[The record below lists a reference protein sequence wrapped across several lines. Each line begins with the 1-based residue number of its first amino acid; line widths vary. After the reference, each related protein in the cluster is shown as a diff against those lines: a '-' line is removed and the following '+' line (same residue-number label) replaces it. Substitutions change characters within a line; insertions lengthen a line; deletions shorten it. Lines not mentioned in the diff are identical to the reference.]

1 MCRSKK
7 DNKNY
12 SMKVVM
18 LLGVLLSFFSSLVTL
33 KAQSVFPFPMW
44 FKDNFYRPYISE
56 EINQTTDYLTNKS
69 QEGTLRLTESTVI
82 HLVLESNL
90 DVVVD
95 RYEPNLSF
103 YQIEVASRIF
113 EPTVSLNLGVDRN
126 DRPLSSTFLTGT
138 DTQTRLGHTADA
150 GLSKLFETGTQF
162 RVDYLSGRVSDN
174 NRRNFL
180 NPYWQASVRT
190 SISQPLLRN
199 FGTLTNTRSVR
210 IAHNNKDISESVF
223 EQQVISMVNQVQS
236 LYWDLVFANEDVKV
250 KQQSLDLAIKTN
262 EDNKKM
268 AEIGTLA
275 PIEVFKSEAEIARR
289 RELLITAKY
298 SLTQMEDQMKK
309 LISSVRDPGT
319 LLMRIEPLDL
329 LASREDFKDFDLA
342 QAVSY
347 AIEQRPEIKQQRK
360 RIDNAEIEVEYS
372 RNQLLPDVRLNVF
385 YGAAALEG
393 VARSL
398 PVDPI
403 TGFPVGGS
411 SPVITNRT
419 GVGDVFNRIFRSDF
433 PNYGASFT
441 VEIPLTNRGRQAEYA
456 RASVSRRQSEKR
468 LKAIEQQVAL
478 EVRNAQNKLEMNRAR
493 IDATQKVRELA
504 ERNLDAEEKKFKLGT
519 SQIRFVL
526 EEQVRLAEAK
536 TNEISALVNFTK
548 SKRELDKAI
557 GKTLAMYNINIQDA
571 ITGKIPQT
579 PARDRNVN
587 R

>member
-1 MCRSKK
+1 M
-7 DNKNY
+7 
-12 SMKVVM
+12 
-18 LLGVLLSFFSSLVTL
+18 
-33 KAQSVFPFPMW
+33 
-44 FKDNFYRPYISE
+44 
-56 EINQTTDYLTNKS
+56 
-69 QEGTLRLTESTVI
+69 
-82 HLVLESNL
+82 LESNL

-103 YQIEVASRIF
+103 FQIEVASRIF

-199 FGTLTNTRSVR
+199 FGTLTNTHSVR

-319 LLMRIEPLDL
+319 L
-329 LASREDFKDFDLA
+329 
-342 QAVSY
+342 
-347 AIEQRPEIKQQRK
+347 
-360 RIDNAEIEVEYS
+360 
-372 RNQLLPDVRLNVF
+372 
-385 YGAAALEG
+385 
-393 VARSL
+393 
-398 PVDPI
+398 
-403 TGFPVGGS
+403 
-411 SPVITNRT
+411 
-419 GVGDVFNRIFRSDF
+419 
-433 PNYGASFT
+433 
-441 VEIPLTNRGRQAEYA
+441 
-456 RASVSRRQSEKR
+456 
-468 LKAIEQQVAL
+468 
-478 EVRNAQNKLEMNRAR
+478 
-493 IDATQKVRELA
+493 
-504 ERNLDAEEKKFKLGT
+504 
-519 SQIRFVL
+519 
-526 EEQVRLAEAK
+526 
-536 TNEISALVNFTK
+536 
-548 SKRELDKAI
+548 
-557 GKTLAMYNINIQDA
+557 
-571 ITGKIPQT
+571 
-579 PARDRNVN
+579 
-587 R
+587 